1 MHVNRSL
8 PRTLAFAPPKL
19 LRLGLQHHYCV
30 QGTNHIK
37 QIIQHVRQHN
47 KNRKMY
53 IMVFEYA
60 QLLASVAF
68 PILQHPCPTL
78 PHMTDLLIVTIRQFL
93 AESTLNIVIPQ
104 LYTPQPLRDNNSN
117 IMSEVMKIEKS
128 PIAIQGVNQC
138 RLFLQ
143 VTWLSEMTDPQG
155 TSILPEIFE
164 FTRTNTNVSRSN
176 LKWPIQVLLPKKSWE
191 VWKRLICKQF
201 LLSKLGRLGNQIWK
215 SP

>member
-1 MHVNRSL
+1 
-8 PRTLAFAPPKL
+8 
-19 LRLGLQHHYCV
+19 
-30 QGTNHIK
+30 
-37 QIIQHVRQHN
+37 
-47 KNRKMY
+47 MY

-78 PHMTDLLIVTIRQFL
+78 PHMTDPLIVTICQFL
-93 AESTLNIVIPQ
+93 AESGLNIVIPQ

-128 PIAIQGVNQC
+128 PIAIQQVC

-155 TSILPEIFE
+155 TSILPEFLDSPE
-164 FTRTNTNVSRSN
+164 LTLMYPEVPSSGRSKHYHQRN
-176 LKWPIQVLLPKKSWE
+176 PGKCGKD
-191 VWKRLICKQF
+191 
-201 LLSKLGRLGNQIWK
+201 
-215 SP
+215 